1 MQNVIKALNSI
12 NTIAPNSQIQNYTN
26 AISDNGY
33 FLVFNSDKLVTA
45 YKPSDNKKESFE
57 YFKRKSM
64 YNEKEIIKWKIANL
78 I

>member
-1 MQNVIKALNSI
+1 MF
-12 NTIAPNSQIQNYTN
+12 
-26 AISDNGY
+26 NG
-33 FLVFNSDKLVTA
+33 DKLVTA